1 MKASKSMIL
10 KAIAA
15 KCMDCCCGEKSE
27 VKLCTAVK
35 CPIYEFRLGK
45 AEVSDK
51 AVDKIVKPRKKMS
64 EEHKAAMKAGREA
77 AKANK

>member
-45 AEVSDK
+45 AEVSEENVVK
-51 AVDKIVKPRKKMS
+51 TRKPRKPMS
-64 EEHKAAMKAGREA
+64 EAHKAAMKAGRDA